1 MQMITREEHLEW
13 CKQRAREY
21 CERGDTINALTSMF
35 SDLGKHPETADHIGI
50 KLGLMLI
57 AVGNANKA
65 AVLRHIDGYK

>member
-1 MQMITREEHLEW
+1 MKTREEHLDW

-21 CERGDTINALTSMF
+21 CERGDTITALELMF
-35 SDLGKHPETADHIGI
+35 SGLSEHPETENHIGI

-65 AVLRHIDGYK
+65 AVLRHIDGYT